1 MPKIIDAFLFF
12 QELDLLEIRL
22 AYMDPHVDRFV
33 IVEACQTFSGKPKDF
48 VFEKHSQRFAKY
60 LHKIEYQK
68 LTDFHP
74 DFASV
79 QKYLKSA
86 GTPSHQKV
94 LAILEQHTHY
104 PKTELHWVLDSYH
117 RECIHLALDRIAE
130 PDDVVIISDL
140 DEIPSAELFNAPNL
154 AAIREQPRV
163 CRQREFRY
171 FLNYF
176 RDADWLGTI
185 AGLQQVIGQQSLN
198 LLRVDSKQAR
208 KIVHPVQ
215 IENGGYHFTSCGG
228 IDMIREKIKSWGHQE
243 FNNSVVIN
251 NIEKNVRSG
260 QDIFQRET
268 GTNLQRVDI
277 FDMLYFDAAMSH
289 AMAPYRHLISVEQI
303 DVIEPSVYRDLW
315 RRAVMTWQK
324 IQYKLGQRLKPRG
337 SV

>member
-1 MPKIIDAFLFF
+1 MAKIIDAFLFF

-68 LTDFHP
+68 LTDFHS

-79 QKYLKSA
+79 QQHLKNA
-86 GTPSHQKV
+86 ATPSQQKV
-94 LAILEQHTHY
+94 LAMLEQHTHY

-130 PDDVVIISDL
+130 PDDVVILSDL
-140 DEIPSAELFNAPNL
+140 DEIPSTDLFSASNL

-176 RDADWLGTI
+176 KDADWLGTI
-185 AGLQQVIGQQSLN
+185 AGLQQVISQQSLN
-198 LLRVDSKQAR
+198 LLRIDSKQTR
-208 KIVHPVQ
+208 KIVHPVP

-243 FNNSVVIN
+243 LNNSVVIN

-268 GTNLQRVDI
+268 GTNLKRVDI
-277 FDMLYFDAAMSH
+277 FDTLYFDAAMSE
-289 AMAPYRHLISVEQI
+289 AVASYRHLISSEQI
-303 DVIEPSVYRDLW
+303 DVVEPSLYRDVW
-315 RRAVMTWQK
+315 RRAIMTWQK
-324 IQYKLGQRLKPRG
+324 IQYKMGRKLKPRG